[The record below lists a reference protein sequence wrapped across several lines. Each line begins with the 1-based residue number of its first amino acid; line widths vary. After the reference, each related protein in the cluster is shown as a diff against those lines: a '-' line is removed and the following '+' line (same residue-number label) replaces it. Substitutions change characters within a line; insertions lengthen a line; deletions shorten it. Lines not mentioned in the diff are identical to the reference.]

1 VCTPGLVSR
10 KALNSDEI
18 GRRVVDAIGEAGAW
32 EHLDVLARS
41 EADRAALI
49 GRLSLRDDANWLAE
63 LLMDLD
69 EDEPARLWLVAALR
83 RA

>member
-1 VCTPGLVSR
+1 
-10 KALNSDEI
+10 
-18 GRRVVDAIGEAGAW
+18 
-32 EHLDVLARS
+32 
-41 EADRAALI
+41 LI
-49 GRLSLRDDANWLAE
+49 GRLSLRDDADWLAE